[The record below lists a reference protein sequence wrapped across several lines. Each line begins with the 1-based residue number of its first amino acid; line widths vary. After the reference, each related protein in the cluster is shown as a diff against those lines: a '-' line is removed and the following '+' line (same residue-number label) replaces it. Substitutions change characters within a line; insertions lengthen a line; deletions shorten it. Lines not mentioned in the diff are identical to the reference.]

1 MIEHI
6 KNFIHKLNTSQIITL
21 GFAGVILLGGLILW
35 LPICAAPGQTTSFS
49 DAMFTATTSVCV
61 TGLTTV
67 TTATQ
72 WSILGKIV
80 ILILIQIGGIGVVS
94 MTSLI
99 FISFHKRISMKNRKL
114 IQESYNLDQMSGM
127 VVLVRKV
134 VVCIFAAEAIG
145 AVFYSFY
152 FVPEFG
158 WKIGIVQSV
167 FTAISAFCN
176 AGIDILG
183 SNSLINY
190 VENPLINITTMML
203 IILSGLGFTVWWDL
217 GDKLKKIC
225 KKTLSPRRMFKTLR
239 LHSKLVLI
247 TTGILLV
254 GGTFLIFI
262 FEYGNSATIGEMSFG
277 KKLMASA
284 FQSVTLRTAGFLTID
299 QASFTNASVIL
310 FLVLMFIGGS
320 PMGTAGGVKTTT
332 IAVML
337 LSLKAN
343 LQGKRDVEFAKRRIR
358 SGYIRSAM
366 VITMMGFLIVFVM
379 SIALSAA
386 MPEADMTDVIY
397 EITSAAA
404 TVGLSRGL
412 TGELN
417 LAGKWIVIVTMFL
430 GRIGPMTLGTAVL
443 SKVQKHSEHMHLAE
457 EDIMVG

>member
-1 MIEHI
+1 MTERI
-6 KNFIHKLNTSQIITL
+6 KRFIHKLNTSQIITF
-21 GFAGVILLGGLILW
+21 GFAGVILIGGLILW
-35 LPICAAPGQTTSFS
+35 LPICAAPGCTTSFS

-67 TTATQ
+67 TTAAQ
-72 WSILGKIV
+72 WSVFGKIV

-94 MTSLI
+94 LTSLI

-127 VVLVRKV
+127 VLLVKKIMI
-134 VVCIFAAEAIG
+134 CILAAEAAG
-145 AVFYSFY
+145 AAAYAFY
-152 FVPEFG
+152 FVPEYG
-158 WKIGIVQSV
+158 WVKGLAQSV
-167 FTAISAFCN
+167 FTAVSAFCN

-190 VENPLINITTMML
+190 VENPLINITTIIL

-217 GDKLKKIC
+217 GDKIKKVFQ
-225 KKTLSPRRMFKTLR
+225 KTLSPKRMFKTLR

-247 TTGILLV
+247 STGILII
-254 GGTFLIFI
+254 GGTIMIMIL
-262 FEYGNSATIGEMSFG
+262 EYGNPETIGEMGFG
-277 KKLMASA
+277 NKLMASL

-299 QASFTNASVIL
+299 QASFTTASIL
-310 FLVLMFIGGS
+310 VFLVFMFIGGS

-332 IAVML
+332 IAVLL

-343 LQGKRDVEFAKRRIR
+343 LQGKKDVEFADRRIR

-366 VITMMGFLIVFVM
+366 VITTMGFLIVFSM
-379 SIALSAA
+379 SVLLSAA
-386 MPEADMTDVIY
+386 MPEVPMVDVVY

-412 TGELN
+412 TSNLN
-417 LAGKWIVIVTMFL
+417 LAGKWIVIITMFL

-443 SKVQKHSEHMHLAE
+443 SKAQRQSEKMHLAE

>member
-6 KNFIHKLNTSQIITL
+6 KNFIHKLNTSQIITF

-35 LPICAAPGQTTSFS
+35 LPICAATGQTTSFS

-67 TTATQ
+67 TTAEQ
-72 WSILGKIV
+72 WSVFGKIV

-134 VVCIFAAEAIG
+134 IACIFTAEAVG

-152 FVPEFG
+152 FIPEFG
-158 WKIGIVQSV
+158 WKMGIVQSV

-190 VENPLINITTMML
+190 VDNPLINITTMML

-225 KKTLSPRRMFKTLR
+225 KRNLSPKRMFKTLR
-239 LHSKLVLI
+239 LHSKLALI

-254 GGTFLIFI
+254 GGTVLIFI

-277 KKLMASA
+277 RKLMASA

-299 QASFTNASVIL
+299 QASFTNASVVM

-366 VITMMGFLIVFVM
+366 VITTMGFLIVFVM

-417 LAGKWIVIVTMFL
+417 LVGKWIVIVTMFL

-443 SKVQKHSEHMHLAE
+443 SKAQKQSEHMHLAE